1 MISYDENKDVLY
13 KIELFDELQNEVAE
27 TRTDN
32 ERLQQVIA
40 DRDEELADS
49 SEAIRRLQTERES
62 LKRQLED
69 LQSTLEFQEAKMD
82 RGSGKSSS
90 ERRSLRRKKSSVG
103 SRPPMSPTSPDPGL
117 VRFFFVNYFIFLLPN
132 VQRETFLI

>member
-32 ERLQQVIA
+32 ERLQQVII

-90 ERRSLRRKKSSVG
+90 VGTERNL
-103 SRPPMSPTSPDPGL
+103 
-117 VRFFFVNYFIFLLPN
+117 
-132 VQRETFLI
+132 

>member
-1 MISYDENKDVLY
+1 MKKLFSAEVISYDESKDVLY

-32 ERLQQVIA
+32 ERLQQIIC
-40 DRDEELADS
+40 DRDNELAES
-49 SEAIRRLQTERES
+49 SEAISRLQNEREC

-82 RGSGKSSS
+82 RAGMKFVKAGIYFSSKIDHC
-90 ERRSLRRKKSSVG
+90 E
-103 SRPPMSPTSPDPGL
+103 
-117 VRFFFVNYFIFLLPN
+117 
-132 VQRETFLI
+132 